1 MASALGAS
9 MSSHASGSGGRVSEL
24 SWVSWAG
31 RYDLDFTRPAGA
43 RTDPAA
49 ALASRTCAACG
60 AAYRSDLAAHCAHC
74 RAERPLA
81 WGEWR
86 LTDITAV
93 E

>member
-1 MASALGAS
+1 M
-9 MSSHASGSGGRVSEL
+9 
-24 SWVSWAG
+24 SWAG
-31 RYDLDFTRPAGA
+31 RYDLDFARQAGA

>member
-1 MASALGAS
+1 MASGIGAS
-9 MSSHASGSGGRVSEL
+9 VSSQVSGSGARGSEL

-60 AAYRSDLAAHCAHC
+60 AAYRSDLAAQCAHC

-86 LTDITAV
+86 LAAITAV
-93 E
+93 G